1 MNDENKEV
9 QVQEE
14 ENRQGGVRKNLRLRN
29 LRNKLMM
36 ALMVALMLTASAS
49 ADPLTGMEN
58 VMAQSTNVTTLLGLV
73 FDFITGNALLA
84 TFVLFGLVGAAVRL
98 FRRGK
103 RAAR

>member
-1 MNDENKEV
+1 MNEENKEV
-9 QVQEE
+9 QVTET
-14 ENRQGGVRKNLRLRN
+14 ENQQGGVRKNLLLRH
-29 LRNKLMM
+29 KLMM
-36 ALMVALMLTASAS
+36 AMVAAMCMAASAS
-49 ADPLTGMEN
+49 AESPATGMAN